1 MLVFLKFL
9 TKQKARIKKFEQ
21 ALQFAETTML
31 KSQVEVKVKE
41 KQLI

>member
-9 TKQKARIKKFEQ
+9 TKQKARIQKVEQ

-31 KSQVEVKVKE
+31 KSQAEVKVKAE
-41 KQLI
+41 QLI